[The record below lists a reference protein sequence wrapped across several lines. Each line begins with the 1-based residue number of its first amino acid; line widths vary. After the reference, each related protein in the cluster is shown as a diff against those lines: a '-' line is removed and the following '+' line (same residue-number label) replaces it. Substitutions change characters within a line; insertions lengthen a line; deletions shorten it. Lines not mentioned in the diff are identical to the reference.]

1 MINQHCYVL
10 SGAQFTIQYF
20 LVVQILFIF
29 LSFSW
34 KSWYNFFVIF
44 RRINLVSHYQE
55 LSMMI
60 RQSDE
65 ELQLLVNILSVR
77 VADIAVVR
85 IGLGICERTMDE
97 NIESRKLEIS
107 LLVWYFSR
115 SALKSPSKTNVLVS
129 RKSFYC
135 KWFVR

>member
-10 SGAQFTIQYF
+10 SGAQFPIQYF

-34 KSWYNFFVIF
+34 KLRYNFFVIF

-85 IGLGICERTMDE
+85 IGLEICGRTMDE

-115 SALKSPSKTNVLVS
+115 STLKSPSKTNVLVT
-129 RKSFYC
+129 RKKFLL
-135 KWFVR
+135 